1 MKAILNKGNWPFCW
15 ERHHFCHCLQGSS
28 FPYSFFTPSL
38 AFIMFYNYNNFFCSF
53 FSCVLTLQLAF
64 TLWIGFDITYS
75 SLTFLLSWILLFHSL
90 LLWSFFPFLELWSY
104 LFLFLHSTAT
114 SSLFWRLCFSHH
126 RSKPFLFFG
135 AFFVFCLQLVSSRFY
150 LFLFLQFIFVKLQI
164 WTTTFYEQL
173 FKVASLFSTTFNLV
187 WACKVL

>member
-1 MKAILNKGNWPFCW
+1 
-15 ERHHFCHCLQGSS
+15 
-28 FPYSFFTPSL
+28 
-38 AFIMFYNYNNFFCSF
+38 
-53 FSCVLTLQLAF
+53 
-64 TLWIGFDITYS
+64 
-75 SLTFLLSWILLFHSL
+75 
-90 LLWSFFPFLELWSY
+90 
-104 LFLFLHSTAT
+104 
-114 SSLFWRLCFSHH
+114 
-126 RSKPFLFFG
+126 LFFG